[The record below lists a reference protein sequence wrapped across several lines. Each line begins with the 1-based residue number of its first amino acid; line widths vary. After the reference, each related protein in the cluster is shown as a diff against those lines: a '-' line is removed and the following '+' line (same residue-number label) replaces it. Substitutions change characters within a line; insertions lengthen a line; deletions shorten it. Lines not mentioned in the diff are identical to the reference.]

1 MTELLQAVSHHGYL
15 LLFLIVLAE
24 SCGFPAPAGLALVA
38 AGSGAAIHVL
48 HADAVFA
55 TAMIAMLIG
64 DISLFLL
71 GRHTGWAFLGFICGI
86 SLNPETC
93 ILRSAESFYKHGR
106 LTLLFIKFVPGVNT
120 MAAPLAGSM
129 KMKFPQFLQ
138 LDFLGASFYI
148 LAYAGGRLYFP
159 GLCFPH
165 HERTADRKSHRRR
178 VICLCILV
186 FIAYRCVLFF
196 RLRIYGAPPKAGV
209 EEIALRLAS
218 EGDKD
223 LLIADVRS
231 HGYYD
236 AEALRI
242 AGSIRIEPNQ
252 LAKELKKLP
261 HDKDIIC
268 TVLEPAKP
276 PAPVWRGYCESKAFA
291 PLSSSADWRRGAKPV
306 SPPSR
311 FLKAI

>member
-1 MTELLQAVSHHGYL
+1 
-15 LLFLIVLAE
+15 
-24 SCGFPAPAGLALVA
+24 
-38 AGSGAAIHVL
+38 
-48 HADAVFA
+48 
-55 TAMIAMLIG
+55 MIAMLIG

-129 KMKFPQFLQ
+129 KMKFAQFLQ
-138 LDFLGASFYI
+138 LDFVGASFYI
-148 LAYAGGRLYFP
+148 LAYAGVGYIFRDFVSRITN
-159 GLCFPH
+159 GLQTGS
-165 HERTADRKSHRRR
+165 RT
-178 VICLCILV
+178 VGVLFICALLI

-261 HDKDIIC
+261 HDKDIYLYC
-268 TVLEPAKP
+268 T
-276 PAPVWRGYCESKAFA
+276 
-291 PLSSSADWRRGAKPV
+291 
-306 SPPSR
+306 
-311 FLKAI
+311 

>member
-129 KMKFPQFLQ
+129 KMKFAQFLQ
-138 LDFLGASFYI
+138 LDFVGASFYI
-148 LAYAGGRLYFP
+148 LAYAGVGYIFRDFVSRITN
-159 GLCFPH
+159 GLQTGS
-165 HERTADRKSHRRR
+165 RT
-178 VICLCILV
+178 VGVLFICALLI

-261 HDKDIIC
+261 HDKDIYLYC
-268 TVLEPAKP
+268 T
-276 PAPVWRGYCESKAFA
+276 
-291 PLSSSADWRRGAKPV
+291 
-306 SPPSR
+306 
-311 FLKAI
+311 